1 MFEAIKNVL
10 MRKSRFYSTAFI
22 VILISINAFAQE
34 EIRPPIEKWNLV
46 DMRGTVTEI
55 SKETR
60 DITLI
65 GRQGNLVTITASD
78 SVKRFDEIAVDDVIE
93 FQFWTYAKAE
103 FRDPTPEEIAEP
115 VQMLV
120 EAGVAPEGMDPEAA
134 VGAIVKAIVTIEVLN
149 RPYMLV
155 TIKGPQGNF
164 MTLPME
170 NAELIKELHIGQVVI
185 FTYAEAIVISL
196 DKVKI
201 EE

>member
-1 MFEAIKNVL
+1 
-10 MRKSRFYSTAFI
+10 MRKFRFYSI
-22 VILISINAFAQE
+22 VLIAIALNTNAFGQE
-34 EIRPPIEKWNLV
+34 DVRPPKEKWSLV

-60 DITLI
+60 DITLL
-65 GRQGNLVTITASD
+65 GPQGNLVTITASD
-78 SVKRFDEIAVDDVIE
+78 AVKRFDEIAVDDVIE
-93 FQFWTYAKAE
+93 FQFWTYMKAE

-115 VQMLV
+115 IQMLV

-164 MTLPME
+164 MTLQME
-170 NAELIKELHIGQVVI
+170 DKELIKELHIGQVVI
-185 FTYAEAIVISL
+185 FTYAEAIVVSL
-196 DKVKI
+196 DKVKTI
-201 EE
+201 E